1 MYAIIRRYTNVR
13 GTLSDLVPKV
23 REVFLPQ
30 IRKLPGFIE
39 YHALDA
45 GDGVIASISVFDTR
59 ESAEKS
65 VRLAADFVKQHLAN
79 FLPNAPEVTQ
89 GEAVISE
96 MGEPELEREVAA
108 QPAGRRAAADVQSRP
123 SPEARP

>member
-13 GTLSDLVPKV
+13 GSASDLVPKV

-39 YHALDA
+39 YHAVDA

-59 ESAEKS
+59 ESAEQS
-65 VRLAADFVKQHLAN
+65 ARLAADFVKQHLGN
-79 FLPNAPEVTQ
+79 LLPNAPEVTK
-89 GEAVISE
+89 GEAVVSE
-96 MGEPELEREVAA
+96 MGEREVAA
-108 QPAGRRAAADVQSRP
+108 QQTGRRAAADIQSRP